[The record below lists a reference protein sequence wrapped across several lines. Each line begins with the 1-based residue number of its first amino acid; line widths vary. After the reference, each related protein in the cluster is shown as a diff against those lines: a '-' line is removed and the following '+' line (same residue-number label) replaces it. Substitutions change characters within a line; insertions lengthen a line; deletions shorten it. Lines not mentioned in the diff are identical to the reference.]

1 MIRQIERAAEIMPF
15 VDAFL
20 ERHAV
25 PMLETPGQLRANL
38 LNCIENAGDGV
49 LGAYE
54 NGALSGVFSY
64 MTEPPEHYIE
74 LLAAVS
80 ESSSACAEALEYLAA
95 EYPGWGLDCVI
106 SPANAAMRAA
116 LADLGAQFYPA
127 QQKMRLTEPRYMETG
142 CRAVTVE
149 DAQRDGYAAI
159 HAREL
164 YWTAER
170 VLASRNFRALAALD
184 GERVV
189 GYADFTCGSDENELY
204 DIFVA
209 EEFRNRGFGS
219 ALLNTALRQN
229 APNGMTLQTDV
240 GSPAAAFFERAGFEI
255 VADSE
260 NVTAYLR
267 LAMQRPTKVYFVRY
281 ARADISNHDD
291 ASRGLSK
298 EGLAGARQVAHFLQD
313 KGVDAVLSSPYRR
326 AVDTLRPFAERAGL
340 DIVIVDDFRERRI
353 AGEWISD
360 FDAFVKAQW
369 VDRDYALP
377 GGESLR
383 QAQVRSLAALD
394 KVLKEYAGK
403 TVAIGT
409 HGAVL
414 SAVIDHYDPTFGY
427 SGFERIRSLMPWV
440 VEFTF
445 AGRLVKIRPLKLDV
459 YTGGEK

>member
-1 MIRQIERAAEIMPF
+1 MTAPAER
-15 VDAFL
+15 
-20 ERHAV
+20 
-25 PMLETPGQLRANL
+25 
-38 LNCIENAGDGV
+38 
-49 LGAYE
+49 
-54 NGALSGVFSY
+54 
-64 MTEPPEHYIE
+64 YIE

-80 ESSSACAEALEYLAA
+80 ESSNACTEALEYLAA

-106 SPANAAMRAA
+106 SPVNCAMRSA
-116 LADLGAQFYPA
+116 LADKGAQFYPV

-219 ALLNTALRQN
+219 ALLNAALRQN

-240 GSPAAAFFERAGFEI
+240 GSSAAAFFERAGFEI

-267 LAMQRPTKVYFVRY
+267 LAM
-281 ARADISNHDD
+281 
-291 ASRGLSK
+291 
-298 EGLAGARQVAHFLQD
+298 
-313 KGVDAVLSSPYRR
+313 
-326 AVDTLRPFAERAGL
+326 
-340 DIVIVDDFRERRI
+340 
-353 AGEWISD
+353 
-360 FDAFVKAQW
+360 
-369 VDRDYALP
+369 
-377 GGESLR
+377 
-383 QAQVRSLAALD
+383 
-394 KVLKEYAGK
+394 
-403 TVAIGT
+403 
-409 HGAVL
+409 
-414 SAVIDHYDPTFGY
+414 
-427 SGFERIRSLMPWV
+427 
-440 VEFTF
+440 
-445 AGRLVKIRPLKLDV
+445 
-459 YTGGEK
+459 

>member
-1 MIRQIERAAEIMPF
+1 MIRRIACAAEIMPF
-15 VDAFL
+15 VDVFL
-20 ERHAV
+20 ECHAV
-25 PMLETPGQLRANL
+25 PMLETPGQLRSNL

-54 NGALSGVFSY
+54 NGALYGVFSY

-74 LLAAVS
+74 LLAVIS
-80 ESSSACAEALEYLAA
+80 ESPNACAEALEYLAA

-106 SPANAAMRAA
+106 SPVNDAMRSA
-116 LADLGAQFYPA
+116 LADMGAKFYPV

-142 CRAVTVE
+142 CRAVPVE

-159 HAREL
+159 HARDI

-209 EEFRNRGFGS
+209 DEFRNRGFGS
-219 ALLNTALRQN
+219 ALLNAALRQN
-229 APNGMTLQTDV
+229 APNGMTLQTDA
-240 GSPAAAFFERAGFEI
+240 GGPAAAFFERAGFEI
-255 VADSE
+255 VPDSE
-260 NVTAYLR
+260 NVTAHV
-267 LAMQRPTKVYFVRY
+267 AFTAQRPTKVYFVRH
-281 ARADISNHDD
+281 ARPELSNHGE
-291 ASRGLSK
+291 ASRGLSE
-298 EGLAGARQVAHFLQD
+298 EGLAGAQQVADFLQD

-340 DIVIVDDFRERRI
+340 NIVIVDDFRERSI
-353 AGEWISD
+353 GEWIPD

-369 VDRDYALP
+369 ADRDYALP

-383 QAQVRSLAALD
+383 QAQARSLAAVD
-394 KVLKEYAGK
+394 NVLKDYAGK

-409 HGAVL
+409 HGTVL
-414 SAVIDHYDPTFGY
+414 STIIDHYDPTFGY
-427 SGFERIRSLMPWV
+427 SGFVRIRSLMPWI

-445 AGRLVKIRPLKLDV
+445 AGGGVKIRPLALDV
-459 YTGGEK
+459 HSGGEK